1 MTKRILSMVLM
12 VAFFAVSAE
21 AKLISTEAVMAD
33 YGVSA
38 KKQEVLAFFERG
50 DVVKHLES
58 LGVNPEAAKVQ
69 VSMMTDEQIAKLS
82 QKIDELPAG
91 GDILGIALFVFI
103 VLLVTDILGVT
114 KIFPFTKPI
123 R

>member
-1 MTKRILSMVLM
+1 MMKRILSMVLM

-33 YGVSA
+33 YGVDG
-38 KKQEVLAFFERG
+38 KKEQVLAFFERG

-58 LGVNPEAAKVQ
+58 LGVNPDAAKAQ
-69 VSMMTDEQIAKLS
+69 VAMMTDEQIAKLS

-91 GDILGIALFVFI
+91 GDILGIALFIFI
-103 VLLVTDILGVT
+103 VLLITDILGVT
-114 KIFPFTKPI
+114 KVFPFTKPI